1 MGAGRKLNLHR
12 DAQTPS
18 ELLMNVFNLRLMS
31 RGKAYITRY
40 RDNCSRVICRKGVL
54 KDFAKFTGKHLCQT
68 LFFNKEAALRPA
80 TFLKKRLRSF
90 PVNFAKF

>member
-18 ELLMNVFNLRLMS
+18 ELLVDVFNLRLMS
-31 RGKAYITRY
+31 RGKAYITSY

>member
-18 ELLMNVFNLRLMS
+18 ELLMDVFNLRLVS
-31 RGKAYITRY
+31 RGKAYMTRY

-54 KDFAKFTGKHLCQT
+54 KRFCKIHRKTPMPDP
-68 LFFNKEAALRPA
+68 FFNKEAALRPA
-80 TFLKKRLRSF
+80 TFLKKRLRCF